1 MQRAMHLLFRAR
13 IARVI
18 TIILILIAIVGSLSP
33 PQQMDQVTF
42 NLSDKLIHSLYFTGL
57 TFFWIKSTE
66 EPSNQRLIKTTLLV
80 FVFGLVL
87 EILQGILP
95 VQRNMDILDLLANSA
110 GIFLAIVSEHFL
122 RVNVK

>member
-66 EPSNQRLIKTTLLV
+66 EPSNQRLIKTALLV

-95 VQRNMDILDLLANSA
+95 IQRNMDILDLLANST

>member
-1 MQRAMHLLFRAR
+1 MQRPMHLLFRAR

-57 TFFWIKSTE
+57 TFFWIKSNE
-66 EPSNQRLIKTTLLV
+66 EPSNQRLIKTALLV

-95 VQRNMDILDLLANSA
+95 IQRNMDILDLLANST

>member
-1 MQRAMHLLFRAR
+1 MHLLFRAR

-57 TFFWIKSTE
+57 TFFWIKSNE
-66 EPSNQRLIKTTLLV
+66 EPRNQRLIKTALLV

-95 VQRNMDILDLLANSA
+95 IQRNMDILDLLANST

>member
-1 MQRAMHLLFRAR
+1 MQRPMHLLFRAR
-13 IARVI
+13 IARGI

-57 TFFWIKSTE
+57 TFFWIKSIE
-66 EPSNQRLIKTTLLV
+66 EPSNQRLIKTALLV

-95 VQRNMDILDLLANSA
+95 IQRNMDILDQLANSA
-110 GIFLAIVSEHFL
+110 GIFLAIVSERFL

>member
-1 MQRAMHLLFRAR
+1 MQRPMHLLFRAR

-57 TFFWIKSTE
+57 TFF
-66 EPSNQRLIKTTLLV
+66 
-80 FVFGLVL
+80 
-87 EILQGILP
+87 
-95 VQRNMDILDLLANSA
+95 
-110 GIFLAIVSEHFL
+110 
-122 RVNVK
+122 

>member
-1 MQRAMHLLFRAR
+1 MHLLFRAR

-66 EPSNQRLIKTTLLV
+66 EPSNQRLIKTALLV

-95 VQRNMDILDLLANSA
+95 IQRNMDILDLLANST

>member
-1 MQRAMHLLFRAR
+1 MHLLFRAR

-18 TIILILIAIVGSLSP
+18 TIILIMIAIVGSLLP
-33 PQQMDQVTF
+33 PHQMEQLTF
-42 NLSDKLIHSLYFTGL
+42 NFSDKLIHCLHYTGL

-66 EPSNQRLIKTTLLV
+66 EPNNRKLIKTALLV
-80 FVFGLVL
+80 FLFGLVL
-87 EILQGILP
+87 EILQEILP
-95 VQRNMDILDLLANSA
+95 IQRKMDLLDLLVNIV

>member
-1 MQRAMHLLFRAR
+1 MHLLFRAR

-18 TIILILIAIVGSLSP
+18 TIILILIAIVGSLLP
-33 PQQMDQVTF
+33 LQHIEQITF
-42 NLSDKLIHSLYFTGL
+42 NLSDKFIHCLHYTGL
-57 TFFWIKSTE
+57 TFFWIKSNE
-66 EPSNQRLIKTTLLV
+66 EPSNQRLIKTALLV

-87 EILQGILP
+87 EILQEILP
-95 VQRNMDILDLLANSA
+95 IQRNMDILDLLANST

>member
-1 MQRAMHLLFRAR
+1 MHLLFRAR

-18 TIILILIAIVGSLSP
+18 TIILIMIAIVGSLLP
-33 PQQMDQVTF
+33 PHQMEQLTF
-42 NLSDKLIHSLYFTGL
+42 NFSDKLIHCLHYTGL

-66 EPSNQRLIKTTLLV
+66 EPNNRKLIKTALLV
-80 FVFGLVL
+80 FLFGLVL
-87 EILQGILP
+87 EILQEILP
-95 VQRNMDILDLLANSA
+95 IQRNMDILDQLANSA